1 MSVDPEKLGLAEV
14 LGEGR
19 EQLRGPTQ
27 TAGPLGVRG
36 ICMAGMLPT
45 PTPKLPKLP
54 SVLLLRNL
62 LVTRQPSTSFLGM
75 VGAHMPQGLKMLM
88 PE

>member
-1 MSVDPEKLGLAEV
+1 MSVDPERLGLAGV

-19 EQLRGPTQ
+19 EQIRGPTQ
-27 TAGPLGVRG
+27 TAGPLGVRS
-36 ICMAGMLPT
+36 ICMAGLLPT

-62 LVTRQPSTSFLGM
+62 LVIRQPPTSLLGI
-75 VGAHMPQGLKMLM
+75 VGAHMPQGLKMLV

>member
-1 MSVDPEKLGLAEV
+1 MSVDPERLGLEGV

-19 EQLRGPTQ
+19 EQVRGPTQ

-45 PTPKLPKLP
+45 PTPKLSKLP

-62 LVTRQPSTSFLGM
+62 LVIRQPPTSLLGM

-88 PE
+88 SE